1 MFKRKAFTLIE
12 LLVVIAIIALLMAI
26 LMPALQRVKKQA
38 MAVACQSNLHQWG
51 LIWSAYAN
59 DHNGYFMKG
68 IGEKSDVWMEALRSY
83 YTEAKIRLCPTVTKF
98 RSEGVTGT
106 FAAWGVWGDELWH
119 TAGDY
124 GSYGIN
130 EWCYTPV
137 GASAWGD
144 HPEWNWKGIDVK
156 GSGYIPLFLD
166 CYWDGGFPVD
176 SESPPAFE
184 GAVSDCMDRFCLNRH
199 KGFTNGLFLDFSVRK
214 IGLKELWK
222 LRWHQQ
228 FNINGPWTIA
238 GSVTADDWPEWM
250 RSFKDY

>member
-1 MFKRKAFTLIE
+1 

-26 LMPALQRVKKQA
+26 LMPALGRVREQA
-38 MAVACQSNLHQWG
+38 RATACQANLHQWS

-59 DHNGYFMKG
+59 DYDGYLMKG
-68 IGEKSDVWMEALRSY
+68 MGGKNDVWMGALRSY
-83 YTEAKIRLCPTVTKF
+83 YTEAKIRLCPTATKF
-98 RSEGVTGT
+98 RSEGAGGT
-106 FAAWGVWGDELWH
+106 FAAWGIWGDEGWH

-124 GSYGIN
+124 GSYGMN
-130 EWCYTPV
+130 EWCYTPPGP
-137 GASAWGD
+137 GASSWGG
-144 HPEWNWKGIDVK
+144 HPEWNWKGIDLK

-176 SESPPAFE
+176 SESPPVFDGE
-184 GAVSDCMDRFCLNRH
+184 VSDSMDRFCLNRH
-199 KGFTNGLFLDFSVRK
+199 NGFTNGLFLDFSIRK

-228 FNINGPWTIA
+228 FNINGPWTKA
-238 GSVTADDWPEWM
+238 GNVLPDDWPQWM